1 MKKIIIV
8 FFTLVVA
15 VFAGCATTQEQ
26 SAPSH
31 SEYHLAVYIPETA
44 EIHSEPHADFL
55 DAILDVE
62 EQAERFRVCLTED
75 TNVFVLVQ
83 KNFPDGSC
91 QSLGDFSGSYIRSL
105 AEARAEADGEN

>member
-1 MKKIIIV
+1 M
-8 FFTLVVA
+8 TLLIL
-15 VFAGCATTQEQ
+15 AGCATTQEQ

-44 EIHSEPHADFL
+44 EIHSESHADFL

-91 QSLGDFSGSYIRSL
+91 QSLGYFSGPYIRSL
-105 AEARAEADGEN
+105 AEARAELDEEN